1 MKIGIYNL
9 FFNTLGGAEKRSLV
23 TTTYLSNFYTV
34 YLLVPYS
41 INKEYLEKYFNVDLG
56 RVQIIVLKQG
66 RFSWLKQKYVY
77 EKDYF
82 SQIKALELDL
92 FINNSFMSGL
102 PCPSKR
108 GIFFCMFPHKIPRT
122 LLEGISLKEKID
134 TLTIWI
140 KNKIMNRTIATLDSY
155 DVIAANSEF
164 TQEWILKWWNRSS
177 EVIYS
182 CCDPM
187 METFNLSDKKSIIL
201 NVGRFTADKKLIQH
215 KRQDILIKEF
225 KRLNGAIKDG
235 WELHLAGGIT
245 KDKNDG
251 KFISQLIDSAKGYPI
266 FFHFGIS
273 FKDLCQL
280 YKKASIYWHATGYGV
295 SSEQYPILQ
304 EHFGITTVEAMSA
317 GAVPVVINA
326 GGQKDTVHHKKNGF
340 LWDSLEE
347 MLNYTNI
354 LINDKELLQKL
365 SYQAFL
371 DSKNFSRKAFN
382 ERMDNLIKS
391 LVS

>member
-9 FFNTLGGAEKRSLV
+9 FLNTLGGAEKRSLV
-23 TTTYLSNFYTV
+23 TATHLSDFHNV

-41 INKEYLEKYFNVDLG
+41 INKEYLEKYFNVDLS
-56 RVQIIVLKQG
+56 RIQIIVLKQG
-66 RFSWLKQKYVY
+66 RFSWLKQKYAY

-82 SQIKALELDL
+82 CQIKALELDI

-102 PCPSKR
+102 SCPSKR
-108 GIFFCMFPHKIPRT
+108 GIYFCMFPHKIPRSP
-122 LLEGISLKEKID
+122 LEGISLKEKID
-134 TLTIWI
+134 TSLIWI
-140 KNKIMNRTIATLDSY
+140 KNRIMNRSIATLDSY
-155 DVIAANSEF
+155 DFIAANSQF
-164 TQEWILKWWNRSS
+164 TQEWIMKWWNRPS
-177 EVIYS
+177 ELIYS
-182 CCDPM
+182 SCDPM
-187 METFNLSDKKSIIL
+187 MEILNFSDKRSIIL
-201 NVGRFTADKKLIQH
+201 NVGRFTSDKKFIHH
-215 KRQDILIKEF
+215 KRQDILVQAF
-225 KRLNGAIKDG
+225 KKLSRAIKDG

-245 KDKNDG
+245 KDKNDD

-266 FFHFGIS
+266 FFHFGIN
-273 FKDLCQL
+273 FEELHKL

-295 SSEQYPILQ
+295 ASEQYPNLQ

-317 GAVPVVINA
+317 GAVPVVINS
-326 GGQKDTVHHKKNGF
+326 GGQKNTVHQKKNGF

-354 LINDKELLQKL
+354 LINDKQLLQKL

-382 ERMDNLIKS
+382 QRMDNLIGR
-391 LVS
+391 LAN

>member
-23 TTTYLSNFYTV
+23 TAAHLSNYHEV
-34 YLLVPYS
+34 YLLVPNS
-41 INKEYLEKYFNVDLG
+41 INKDFLEKYFNVDLEQ
-56 RVQIIVLKQG
+56 VQIIVLKQG

-82 SQIKALELDL
+82 PQIKALNLDL

-102 PCPSKR
+102 ACPSKR
-108 GIFFCMFPHKIPRT
+108 GIFFCMFPHEILSSP
-122 LLEGISLKEKID
+122 LGGISLKEKINNF
-134 TLTIWI
+134 LTWI
-140 KNKIMNRTIATLDSY
+140 KNKVMNRSMEMLDSY
-155 DVIAANSEF
+155 DVIAANSKF
-164 TQEWILKWWNRSS
+164 TQEWIMKWWNRSS

-182 CCDPM
+182 SCDPM
-187 METFNLSDKKSIIL
+187 MEIFNLSNKKPIIL
-201 NVGRFTADKKLIQH
+201 NVGRFTADKKLSSH
-215 KRQDILIKEF
+215 KRQDILIKAF
-225 KRLNGAIKDG
+225 KKLNKAIKDG

-245 KDKNDG
+245 KDKNDK
-251 KFISQLIDSAKGYPI
+251 KFISELIDSAKGYPI

-273 FKDLCQL
+273 FEQLRQL
-280 YKKASIYWHATGYGV
+280 YQKASIYWHATGYGV
-295 SSEQYPILQ
+295 SPEEYPSTQ

-317 GAVPVVINA
+317 GAVPVVINS
-326 GGQKDTVHHKKNGF
+326 GGQKDTVNNQKNGF
-340 LWDSLEE
+340 LWNSLEE
-347 MLNYTNI
+347 MLNSTNI
-354 LINDKELLQKL
+354 LINDKPLLQKL

-382 ERMDNLIKS
+382 QRMDNLINR